1 MTDFDATALLR
12 QQGHRATP
20 QRVVVLTMLRAQD
33 EPITADELHTLAQAQ
48 QPSLD
53 LATVYRVL
61 QFLQQVGLAAL
72 LTLTPGPQRFKYR
85 DPGDYHHHLV
95 CKQCGA
101 QTQVLDSLFAGLRTE
116 LDERY
121 GFTLQ
126 IDHMLLPGVC
136 AACRAQQSAAQE

>member
-1 MTDFDATALLR
+1 MTNFDATALLR

-20 QRVVVLTMLRAQD
+20 QRVVVLTTLRAQH

-61 QFLQQVGLAAL
+61 QFLQQAGLAAL
-72 LTLTPGPQRFKYR
+72 LTLGSGPQRFKYR
-85 DPGDYHHHLV
+85 DPGDFHHHLV
-95 CKQCGA
+95 CKQCS
-101 QTQVLDSLFAGLRTE
+101 TQRQVPDSLFANMRAE
-116 LDERY
+116 LNERY

-126 IDHMLLPGVC
+126 IDHMLLPGLC
-136 AACRAQQSAAQE
+136 AACQAAAHAE